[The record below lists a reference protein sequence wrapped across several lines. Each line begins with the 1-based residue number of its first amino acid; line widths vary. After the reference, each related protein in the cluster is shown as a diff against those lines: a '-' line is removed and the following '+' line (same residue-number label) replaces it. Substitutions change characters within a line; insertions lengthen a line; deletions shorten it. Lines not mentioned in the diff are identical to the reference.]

1 MGPELIDDWGDRPRV
16 KAEPGNRRSVP
27 RAGPAMPQAIQA
39 ALADFK
45 PPIEALHCYEDV
57 GHPWVQVAF
66 GVVISPD
73 VALAVGDALA
83 DVAGRDNVYLNSLR
97 PKAVY
102 FLLQPAFEPRPAL
115 PVSRY
120 GAPLEDVRTAW
131 RPASKGTA
139 KRTRKST
146 QSSAR
151 QG

>member
-16 KAEPGNRRSVP
+16 QAEPGNGGSVP
-27 RAGPAMPQAIQA
+27 RAGPAKPQAIQA
-39 ALADFK
+39 ALTDFK
-45 PPIEALHCYEDV
+45 PQIEAMHCYEDV

-73 VALAVGDALA
+73 VALAVGDTLA

-102 FLLQPAFEPRPAL
+102 FLLGPAFEPRPDL

-120 GAPLEDVRTAW
+120 GAPLEEVRAAW
-131 RPASKGTA
+131 RPASKAVA
-139 KRTRKST
+139 KRTRKNT
-146 QSSAR
+146 
-151 QG
+151 